1 MSSQQ
6 STDDCI
12 LVDTSSLALQLLEE
26 SQESPFDE
34 SLIDPA
40 LLPTIH
46 SDTPSRACSQPP
58 DRLNA
63 PDIATYSSA
72 RQSTL
77 RWTHEMQ
84 EALLVTLLD
93 QCRAGKRADSGFKKE
108 AWVAVLVAVQAI
120 TTSPINEK
128 QAKSRIDWFKSMW
141 KEWCALED
149 NSGFGWDEPTQLFTA
164 EDSVWK
170 EYLKVSSQYY
180 Y

>member
-1 MSSQQ
+1 
-6 STDDCI
+6 
-12 LVDTSSLALQLLEE
+12 
-26 SQESPFDE
+26 
-34 SLIDPA
+34 
-40 LLPTIH
+40 
-46 SDTPSRACSQPP
+46 
-58 DRLNA
+58 
-63 PDIATYSSA
+63 
-72 RQSTL
+72 
-77 RWTHEMQ
+77 MQ

-108 AWVAVLVAVQAI
+108 AWVVVLIAVQTI
-120 TTSPINEK
+120 SPSLISDR
-128 QAKSRIDWFKSMW
+128 QVKSRVDWFKSLW

>member
-1 MSSQQ
+1 
-6 STDDCI
+6 
-12 LVDTSSLALQLLEE
+12 
-26 SQESPFDE
+26 
-34 SLIDPA
+34 
-40 LLPTIH
+40 
-46 SDTPSRACSQPP
+46 
-58 DRLNA
+58 
-63 PDIATYSSA
+63 
-72 RQSTL
+72 
-77 RWTHEMQ
+77 MQ

-120 TTSPINEK
+120 TISPINEK

>member
-1 MSSQQ
+1 MASQC

-12 LVDTSSLALQLLEE
+12 LVDTSSLALQTLEE

-40 LLPTIH
+40 LLPSAIH
-46 SDTPSRACSQPP
+46 SNTPSNKAASQPP
-58 DRLNA
+58 DQINTL
-63 PDIATYSSA
+63 DIATHSLA
-72 RQSTL
+72 RHTTL
-77 RWTHEMQ
+77 RWTPEMQ

-120 TTSPINEK
+120 TTASINEK
-128 QAKSRIDWFKSMW
+128 QVKSRIDWFKSMW

-170 EYLKVSSQYY
+170 EYLKVSS
-180 Y
+180 

>member
-34 SLIDPA
+34 SLIDPT
-40 LLPTIH
+40 LLPSVIL
-46 SDTPSRACSQPP
+46 SDIPSRAASQPT
-58 DRLNA
+58 DQLNT
-63 PDIATYSSA
+63 PDITTHSLE
-72 RQSTL
+72 RHTTQ
-77 RWTHEMQ
+77 RWTPEMQ

-93 QCRAGKRADSGFKKE
+93 QCKAGKRADSGFKKE
-108 AWVAVLVAVQAI
+108 AWVVVLIAVQTI
-120 TTSPINEK
+120 SPSLISDR
-128 QAKSRIDWFKSMW
+128 QVKSRVDWFKSLW

-170 EYLKVSSQYY
+170 EYLKVSS
-180 Y
+180 

>member
-40 LLPTIH
+40 LLPSVIL
-46 SDTPSRACSQPP
+46 SDIPSRAVSQPT
-58 DRLNA
+58 DRLNT
-63 PDIATYSSA
+63 PDIATHSSE
-72 RQSTL
+72 RYTTQ
-77 RWTHEMQ
+77 RWTPEMQ

-108 AWVAVLVAVQAI
+108 AWVVVLIAVQAI
-120 TTSPINEK
+120 SPSSISDR
-128 QAKSRIDWFKSMW
+128 QVKSRVDWFKSLW

-170 EYLKVSSQYY
+170 EYLLKVSS
-180 Y
+180 